1 MDIRQTNRSARQL
14 FTAIGGGDF
23 AWLALMCVML
33 TALLLPFASY
43 VAALPVI
50 TDEWGLSH
58 ARAGAVYSAY
68 LAGYSVSA
76 LVVIPLTDRLGP
88 KRVFLASAPL
98 SVAAHTLFSLAAD
111 GMVSGMLLMGL
122 AGVGLVGIYMPG
134 LRIISERF
142 HSGGRGLA
150 MGLYVTA
157 YYAGNSISLASTGAL
172 MSALE
177 WREAY
182 LVTALASSTGVL
194 LVYLLL
200 RGHRDRPSGGSSGR
214 LDLSVLRNRPTR
226 HFIVGYSLH
235 AWELYAVRVWLPV
248 FLVSVLVA
256 RGVDGEQAVVQAATV
271 GGIALT
277 AGAFGPVAGGMIS
290 DRFGRAASAMAIFGL
305 SGALSWAIGWMGG
318 FPWAVIV
325 VLAVIYGWAI
335 SADSAIYTT
344 AIAEAAGKAQLGSTM
359 AVQAFLGFSGGV
371 VGPVVVG
378 AVLDATS
385 ESWGIGFS
393 SIGVISIV
401 AVAVLL
407 RVRSFRP
414 NPAAAAPEG

>member
-1 MDIRQTNRSARQL
+1 MDIRQTVQSARQL
-14 FTAIGGGDF
+14 FAGTGGGEI
-23 AWLALMCVML
+23 AWLAAMCVML

-50 TDEWGLSH
+50 TEEWGLSH

-98 SVAAHTLFSLAAD
+98 SVVAHTLFSLGAD
-111 GMVSGMLLMGL
+111 GMVSGMLLMAL

-142 HSGGRGLA
+142 HTGGRGLA

-182 LVTALASSTGVL
+182 LVTALASSAGVVL
-194 LVYLLL
+194 LYLLL
-200 RGHRDRPSGGSSGR
+200 RSHRDRPSGGSSGR
-214 LDLSVLRNRPTR
+214 LDLSALRNRPVR

-256 RGVDGEQAVVQAATV
+256 RGVEGDQAVVRAATV

-277 AGAFGPVAGGMIS
+277 AGAIGPVAGGMIS
-290 DRFGRAASAMAIFGL
+290 DRLGRAVSAMAIFGL

-318 FPWAVIV
+318 FPWPVIV
-325 VLAVIYGWAI
+325 AVAVIYGWAI

-344 AIAEAAGKAQLGSTM
+344 AIAEASKSAQLGSTM
-359 AVQAFLGFSGGV
+359 ALQAFLGFSGGV

-385 ESWGIGFS
+385 ESWVIGFS
-393 SIGVISIV
+393 SIGLISMAAIP
-401 AVAVLL
+401 VLL

-414 NPAAAAPEG
+414 EPASGSGG

>member
-1 MDIRQTNRSARQL
+1 MDIRHTVQSARQL
-14 FTAIGGGDF
+14 FAGTGGGEI
-23 AWLALMCVML
+23 AWLAAMCAML

-50 TDEWGLSH
+50 TEEWGLSH

-98 SVAAHTLFSLAAD
+98 SVAAHTLFSLGAD
-111 GMVSGMLLMGL
+111 GMVSGMLLMAL

-142 HSGGRGLA
+142 HTGGRGLA

-182 LVTALASSTGVL
+182 LVTALASSAGVL

-200 RGHRDRPSGGSSGR
+200 RSHRDRPSGGSSGR
-214 LDLSVLRNRPTR
+214 LDLSALRNRPVR

-256 RGVDGEQAVVQAATV
+256 RGVDGDQAVVRAATV

-277 AGAFGPVAGGMIS
+277 AGAIGPVAGGMIS
-290 DRFGRAASAMAIFGL
+290 DRLGRAVSAMAIFGL

-318 FPWAVIV
+318 FPWAAIV
-325 VLAVIYGWAI
+325 AVAVIYGWAI

-344 AIAEAAGKAQLGSTM
+344 AIAEASKSAQLGSTM
-359 AVQAFLGFSGGV
+359 AMQAFLGFSGGV

-385 ESWGIGFS
+385 ESWVIGFS
-393 SIGVISIV
+393 SIGLISV
-401 AVAVLL
+401 AAIPVLL

-414 NPAAAAPEG
+414 EPSSTSGG

>member
-1 MDIRQTNRSARQL
+1 M
-14 FTAIGGGDF
+14 
-23 AWLALMCVML
+23 AWVAAMCVML
-33 TALLLPFASY
+33 TMLLLPFASY

-50 TDEWGLSH
+50 TEEWGLSH

-98 SVAAHTLFSLAAD
+98 SVAAHTLFSLGAD
-111 GMVSGMLLMGL
+111 GMVSGMLLMAL

-142 HSGGRGLA
+142 YTGGRGLA

-177 WREAY
+177 WRDAY
-182 LVTALASSTGVL
+182 LVTALASSAGVVL
-194 LVYLLL
+194 LFLLL
-200 RGHRDRPSGGSSGR
+200 RTHRDRPSGGSSGR
-214 LDLSVLRNRPTR
+214 LDLSALRNRPVR

-256 RGVDGEQAVVQAATV
+256 RGVDGDQAVVRAATV

-277 AGAFGPVAGGMIS
+277 AGALGPVAGGMIS
-290 DRFGRAASAMAIFGL
+290 DRMGRAVSAMAIFGL

-325 VLAVIYGWAI
+325 VVAVIYGWAI

-344 AIAEAAGKAQLGSTM
+344 AIAEAAKSAQLGSTM

-385 ESWGIGFS
+385 ESWVIGFS
-393 SIGVISIV
+393 SIGLISV
-401 AVAVLL
+401 AAIPVLL

-414 NPAAAAPEG
+414 EPASTSGG

>member
-1 MDIRQTNRSARQL
+1 
-14 FTAIGGGDF
+14 
-23 AWLALMCVML
+23 MCVML

-50 TDEWGLSH
+50 TEEWGLSH

-182 LVTALASSTGVL
+182 LVTALASSAGVL

-200 RGHRDRPSGGSSGR
+200 RGHRDPPSRGSSGR
-214 LDLSVLRNRPTR
+214 LDLSVLGNRPAR

-256 RGVDGEQAVVQAATV
+256 RGVDGDQAVVRAATV

-277 AGAFGPVAGGMIS
+277 AGALGPVAGGMIS
-290 DRFGRAASAMAIFGL
+290 DRFGRAVSAMAIFGL
-305 SGALSWAIGWMGG
+305 SGALSWAIGWMGD
-318 FPWAVIV
+318 FPWGVIV
-325 VLAVIYGWAI
+325 VVAVVYGWAI

-344 AIAEAAGKAQLGSTM
+344 AVAEAAKSAQLGSTM

-385 ESWGIGFS
+385 ESWVIGFS
-393 SIGVISIV
+393 SIGVISV
-401 AVAVLL
+401 AAIAVLL
-407 RVRSFRP
+407 RVRSFK
-414 NPAAAAPEG
+414 AESAPVSEG

>member
-1 MDIRQTNRSARQL
+1 
-14 FTAIGGGDF
+14 
-23 AWLALMCVML
+23 MCAML
-33 TALLLPFASY
+33 TVLLLPFASY

-50 TDEWGLSH
+50 TEEWGLSH

-111 GMVSGMLLMGL
+111 DMVSGMLLMAL

-142 HSGGRGLA
+142 HTGGRGLA

-182 LVTALASSTGVL
+182 LVTALASSAGVL

-200 RGHRDRPSGGSSGR
+200 RSHRDRPSGGSSGR
-214 LDLSVLRNRPTR
+214 LDLSALRNRPVR

-256 RGVDGEQAVVQAATV
+256 RGIDGDQAVVRAATV

-277 AGAFGPVAGGMIS
+277 AGAIGPVAGGMIS
-290 DRFGRAASAMAIFGL
+290 DRLGRAVSAMAIFGL

-325 VLAVIYGWAI
+325 AVAVIYGWAI

-344 AIAEAAGKAQLGSTM
+344 AIAEASKSAQLGSTM

-385 ESWGIGFS
+385 ESWVIGFS
-393 SIGVISIV
+393 SIGLISV
-401 AVAVLL
+401 AAIPVLL

-414 NPAAAAPEG
+414 EPSSTSGG

>member
-1 MDIRQTNRSARQL
+1 M
-14 FTAIGGGDF
+14 
-23 AWLALMCVML
+23 AWVAAMCVML
-33 TALLLPFASY
+33 TMLLLPFASY

-50 TDEWGLSH
+50 TEEWGLSH

-98 SVAAHTLFSLAAD
+98 SVAAHTLFSLGAD
-111 GMVSGMLLMGL
+111 GMVSGMLLMAL

-142 HSGGRGLA
+142 YAGGRGLA

-177 WREAY
+177 WRDAY
-182 LVTALASSTGVL
+182 LVTALASSAGVVL
-194 LVYLLL
+194 LFLLL
-200 RGHRDRPSGGSSGR
+200 RSHRDRPSGGSSGR
-214 LDLSVLRNRPTR
+214 LDLSALRNRPVR

-256 RGVDGEQAVVQAATV
+256 RGVDGDQAVVRAATV

-277 AGAFGPVAGGMIS
+277 AGALGPVAGGIIS
-290 DRFGRAASAMAIFGL
+290 DRMGRAVSAMAIFGL

-325 VLAVIYGWAI
+325 VVAVIYGWAI

-344 AIAEAAGKAQLGSTM
+344 AIAEAAKRAQLGSTM

-385 ESWGIGFS
+385 ESWVIGFS
-393 SIGVISIV
+393 SIGLISV
-401 AVAVLL
+401 AAIPVLL

-414 NPAAAAPEG
+414 EPVSTSRG

>member
-1 MDIRQTNRSARQL
+1 M
-14 FTAIGGGDF
+14 
-23 AWLALMCVML
+23 AWVAAMCVML
-33 TALLLPFASY
+33 TMLLLPFASY

-50 TDEWGLSH
+50 TEEWGLSH

-98 SVAAHTLFSLAAD
+98 SVAAHTLFSLGAD
-111 GMVSGMLLMGL
+111 GMVSGMLLMAL

-142 HSGGRGLA
+142 HAGGRGLA

-177 WREAY
+177 WRDAY
-182 LVTALASSTGVL
+182 LVTALASSAGVVL
-194 LVYLLL
+194 LFLLL
-200 RGHRDRPSGGSSGR
+200 RTHRDRPSGGSSGR
-214 LDLSVLRNRPTR
+214 LDLSVLRNRPVR

-256 RGVDGEQAVVQAATV
+256 RGVDGDQAVVRAATV

-277 AGAFGPVAGGMIS
+277 AGALGPVAGGMIS
-290 DRFGRAASAMAIFGL
+290 DRMGRAVSAMAIFGL

-325 VLAVIYGWAI
+325 VVAVIYGWAI

-344 AIAEAAGKAQLGSTM
+344 AIAEAAKSAQLGSTM

-385 ESWGIGFS
+385 ESWVIGFS
-393 SIGVISIV
+393 SIGLISV
-401 AVAVLL
+401 AAIPVLL

-414 NPAAAAPEG
+414 EPASTSRG

>member
-1 MDIRQTNRSARQL
+1 
-14 FTAIGGGDF
+14 
-23 AWLALMCVML
+23 MCVML
-33 TALLLPFASY
+33 TLLLLPFASY

-50 TDEWGLSH
+50 TEEWGLSH

-98 SVAAHTLFSLAAD
+98 SVAAHMLFSQAAD

-134 LRIISERF
+134 LRIVSERF
-142 HSGGRGLA
+142 HSDGRGLA

-157 YYAGNSISLASTGAL
+157 YYAANSISLAGTGAL

-182 LVTALASSTGVL
+182 LVTALASSAGVL

-214 LDLSVLRNRPTR
+214 LDLSALRNRPVR

-256 RGVDGEQAVVQAATV
+256 RGVDGDQAVVRAATV

-277 AGAFGPVAGGMIS
+277 AGALGPVAGGMIS
-290 DRFGRAASAMAIFGL
+290 DRLGRAVSAMAIFGL

-318 FPWAVIV
+318 FPWVVIV
-325 VLAVIYGWAI
+325 VVAVIYGWAI

-344 AIAEAAGKAQLGSTM
+344 AIAEAAKSAQLGSTM

-385 ESWGIGFS
+385 ESWVVGFS
-393 SIGVISIV
+393 SIGVISV
-401 AVAVLL
+401 AAIPVLL

-414 NPAAAAPEG
+414 EPAPTSGG

>member
-1 MDIRQTNRSARQL
+1 
-14 FTAIGGGDF
+14 
-23 AWLALMCVML
+23 MCAML
-33 TALLLPFASY
+33 TVLLLPFASY

-50 TDEWGLSH
+50 TEEWGLSH

-111 GMVSGMLLMGL
+111 DMVSGMLLMAL

-142 HSGGRGLA
+142 HTGGRGLA

-182 LVTALASSTGVL
+182 LVTALASSAGVL
-194 LVYLLL
+194 FVYLLL
-200 RGHRDRPSGGSSGR
+200 RSHRDRPSGGSSGR
-214 LDLSVLRNRPTR
+214 LDLSALRNRPVR

-256 RGVDGEQAVVQAATV
+256 RGVDGDQAVVRAATV

-277 AGAFGPVAGGMIS
+277 AGAIGPVAGGMIS
-290 DRFGRAASAMAIFGL
+290 DRLGRAVSAMAIFGL

-325 VLAVIYGWAI
+325 VVAVIYGWAI

-344 AIAEAAGKAQLGSTM
+344 AIAEAAKSAQLGSTM
-359 AVQAFLGFSGGV
+359 AIQAFLGFSGGV

-385 ESWGIGFS
+385 ESWVIGFS
-393 SIGVISIV
+393 SIGLISAAAIP
-401 AVAVLL
+401 VLL
-407 RVRSFRP
+407 RVRSFRSEP
-414 NPAAAAPEG
+414 SSTSGR

>member
-1 MDIRQTNRSARQL
+1 
-14 FTAIGGGDF
+14 
-23 AWLALMCVML
+23 MCVML

-50 TDEWGLSH
+50 TEEWGLSH

-98 SVAAHTLFSLAAD
+98 SVAAHTLFSLGAD
-111 GMVSGMLLMGL
+111 GMVSGMLLMAL

-142 HSGGRGLA
+142 HTGGRGLA

-182 LVTALASSTGVL
+182 LVTALASSAGVVL
-194 LVYLLL
+194 LFLLL
-200 RGHRDRPSGGSSGR
+200 RSHRDRPSGGSSGR
-214 LDLSVLRNRPTR
+214 LDLSALRNRPVR

-256 RGVDGEQAVVQAATV
+256 RGVDGDQAVVRAATV

-277 AGAFGPVAGGMIS
+277 AGAIGPVAGGMIS
-290 DRFGRAASAMAIFGL
+290 DRMGRAVSAMAIFGL
-305 SGALSWAIGWMGG
+305 SGALSWAIGWMGD

-325 VLAVIYGWAI
+325 VVAVIYGWAI

-344 AIAEAAGKAQLGSTM
+344 AIAEAAKSAQLGSTM

-385 ESWGIGFS
+385 ESWVIGFS
-393 SIGVISIV
+393 SIGLISV
-401 AVAVLL
+401 AAIPVLL

-414 NPAAAAPEG
+414 EPASGSGG

>member
-1 MDIRQTNRSARQL
+1 MTWVAS
-14 FTAIGGGDF
+14 
-23 AWLALMCVML
+23 MCVML
-33 TALLLPFASY
+33 TMLLLPFASY

-50 TDEWGLSH
+50 TEEWGLSH

-88 KRVFLASAPL
+88 KRVFLAAAPI

-111 GMVSGMLLMGL
+111 GMVSGMLLMAL
-122 AGVGLVGIYMPG
+122 AGFGLVGIYMPG

-157 YYAGNSISLASTGAL
+157 YYAANSISLASTGAL

-182 LVTALASSTGVL
+182 LVTALASSAGVL
-194 LVYLLL
+194 LAYLLL

-214 LDLSVLRNRPTR
+214 LDLSVLRNRPVR

-256 RGVDGEQAVVQAATV
+256 RGVDGDQAVVRAATV

-277 AGAFGPVAGGMIS
+277 AGALGPVAGGMIS
-290 DRFGRAASAMAIFGL
+290 DRLGRAVSAMAIFGL

-325 VLAVIYGWAI
+325 VVAVIYGWAI

-344 AIAEAAGKAQLGSTM
+344 AIAEAAKSAQLGSTM

-385 ESWGIGFS
+385 ESWVIGFS
-393 SIGVISIV
+393 SIGMISV
-401 AVAVLL
+401 AAIPVLL

-414 NPAAAAPEG
+414 EPASSSGG

>member
-1 MDIRQTNRSARQL
+1 
-14 FTAIGGGDF
+14 
-23 AWLALMCVML
+23 MCVVL
-33 TALLLPFASY
+33 TVLLLPFASY

-50 TDEWGLSH
+50 TGEWGMSH
-58 ARAGAVYSAY
+58 AGAGAVYSAY

-88 KRVFLASAPL
+88 KRIFLASAPF
-98 SVAAHTLFSLAAD
+98 SVVAHTLFSLVAD

-177 WREAY
+177 WRDAY
-182 LVTALASSTGVL
+182 LVTALASSAGVL

-200 RGHRDRPSGGSSGR
+200 RSHRDRPLGGSSGR
-214 LDLSVLRNRPTR
+214 LDLSALGNRPAR

-256 RGVDGEQAVVQAATV
+256 RGVDGEQAVVRAATV

-277 AGAFGPVAGGMIS
+277 AGAFGPVVGGMIS
-290 DRFGRAASAMAIFGL
+290 DRMGRAVSAMAIFAL
-305 SGALSWAIGWMGG
+305 SGALSWTIGWMGG
-318 FPWAVIV
+318 FPWPVIV
-325 VLAVIYGWAI
+325 AVAVIYGWAI

-344 AIAEAAGKAQLGSTM
+344 AVAEAARSAQLGSTM

-371 VGPVVVG
+371 VGPIVVG
-378 AVLDATS
+378 AVLDITS
-385 ESWGIGFS
+385 ESWVIAFS
-393 SIGVISIV
+393 SIGVISI
-401 AVAVLL
+401 AAIAVLL

-414 NPAAAAPEG
+414 GLASEG